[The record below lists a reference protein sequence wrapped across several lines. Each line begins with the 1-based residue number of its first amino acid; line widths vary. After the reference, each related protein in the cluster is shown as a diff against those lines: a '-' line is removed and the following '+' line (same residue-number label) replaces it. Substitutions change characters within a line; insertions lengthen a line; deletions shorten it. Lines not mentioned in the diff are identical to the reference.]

1 MKDVLAVFVAFIL
14 MLALIAFVYGSA
26 GAVLFYGLKTL
37 GVGLTYWQSVVLAVV
52 ITTVGTLFNG
62 VRGVNTQKEG
72 EA

>member
-14 MLALIAFVYGSA
+14 MLALIAIVYGSA
-26 GAVLFYGLKTL
+26 GAVLFYGLKML

-72 EA
+72 D